1 MAGLGEAFEK
11 LKKAAGENREKVA
24 EGIHR
29 AAEAAKEKTGG
40 KYDKH
45 IDKASGAARDYLDRE
60 AERPEQDRRDDDPG
74 TGR

>member
-11 LKKAAGENREKVA
+11 LKKAATENREKVQ

-29 AAEAAKEKTGG
+29 AAEAAKDKTGG

-45 IDKASGAARDYLDRE
+45 IDKATGKARDYLDRE
-60 AERPEQDRRDDDPG
+60 AERDRRDDD
-74 TGR
+74 R